1 MISYNFLFISFFILL
16 LIIAF
21 FYFRGNIR
29 GNIRKNIRKNIRR
42 NIRGN
47 IRENFISSNKFRG
60 EKKGYVFKKD
70 TKGLGYYLDLF

>member
-21 FYFRGNIR
+21 FYFRENIRENIR
-29 GNIRKNIRKNIRR
+29 GNIRE
-42 NIRGN
+42 N

>member
-21 FYFRGNIR
+21 FYFR
-29 GNIRKNIRKNIRR
+29 KNIRENIRE

>member
-29 GNIRKNIRKNIRR
+29 KNIRGNIRK

>member
-29 GNIRKNIRKNIRR
+29 KNIRK
-42 NIRGN
+42 N

-70 TKGLGYYLDLF
+70 TKGLGYYIDLF

>member
-21 FYFRGNIR
+21 FYFRG
-29 GNIRKNIRKNIRR
+29 

>member
-1 MISYNFLFISFFILL
+1 MISYIFLFISFFILL

-29 GNIRKNIRKNIRR
+29 GNIRKNIRKNIR
-42 NIRGN
+42 
-47 IRENFISSNKFRG
+47 ENFISSNKFRG

>member
-21 FYFRGNIR
+21 FYFR
-29 GNIRKNIRKNIRR
+29 KNIRE
-42 NIRGN
+42 N